1 MLMLAYRLLIY
12 LYPAS
17 FRADYGEEMA
27 AIFHARLRG
36 ARGAARAGLCLEAV
50 QEVVMNAPALH
61 WDILK
66 QDLRYTVRTLWRA
79 PMFALTA
86 MAVVALGIGANT
98 AAFSVADFVLLRP
111 LPFPQPDRLVTIWQT
126 SPGYAVMELA
136 PGNIHDWKAAA
147 TSFEEIGIRRGY
159 SADLIGVGEPRRLAG
174 SAISADLLTTLGAH
188 AAAGRI
194 FAPGEDSAR
203 ATPTVILSHGL
214 WQTAFGGSRDI
225 IGRKIRLDD
234 DLHEVI
240 GVMPPAFGF
249 PDRSVE
255 LWVPL
260 VLSAD
265 DKQDRTNN
273 EFYAVARLKP
283 GVTLEAAR
291 SELEVLAAR
300 SRQLYPKENAN
311 TGAVV
316 LPLREELVTPEART
330 VVVALGGAA
339 VCVLLIVC
347 ANLANLL
354 LARALGRRQELA
366 VRAAIGAGRQRLVR
380 QLATES
386 AVLAAAGGT
395 FGVLL
400 GMLILPLLWRLVP
413 VDMPTTTAP
422 AVDLRVLAFAT
433 LLTFITAFGFG
444 VAPMLRTGAQA
455 DPRGLREGPRTIG
468 GRKDR
473 LRAALV
479 VGEVVVSVVLLVATG
494 LMLRAL
500 WDVQA
505 RDPGFRSDG
514 ILAIRMDLNSNYV
527 VTTRRAQF
535 YDTVIARVR
544 ALPDVVNAGFTSGLP
559 MVWGGGIWPVG
570 INGVELERRQDNTAS
585 MRFVTP
591 GYLSTVQVPVIRG
604 RDVSEADT
612 MTTEFVAVVSASLVD
627 RYWPG
632 QDALGRK
639 FNFAGRDRTIVGV
652 VGNIRV
658 RGLERESEPQVY
670 LPYRQVRDGNL
681 WGYTP
686 KELVVRTTAPPP
698 ALVPAVRTI
707 IKDLDPNQPISAIR
721 TMNDVLKLQ
730 TVSRTAQVRVIAGFA
745 VIAFLLAAI
754 GIHGVLSFAVSQRT
768 PEIGVRMALGAQRHN
783 ILAMVARQ
791 GLLLVG
797 AGLVPGLM
805 VAALVGRTLESLL
818 AGIPPSD
825 VPTFSAVVLLTV
837 IMALAGTLI
846 PTLRAVRVDP
856 IKAIRME

>member
-1 MLMLAYRLLIY
+1 MLMLAYRLLLY

-17 FRADYGEEMA
+17 FRADYGEEMT
-27 AIFHARLRG
+27 AIFRARQRG
-36 ARGAARAGLCLEAV
+36 ARGVARIALWLDAV
-50 QEVVMNAPALH
+50 QEVLINAPALH

-86 MAVVALGIGANT
+86 IVVVALGIGANT

-111 LPFPQPDRLVTIWQT
+111 LPFPRPDRLVTIWQT

-136 PGNIHDWKAAA
+136 PGNIHDWKATA
-147 TSFEEIGIRRGY
+147 TAFEGIGIRRGY
-159 SADLIGVGEPRRLAG
+159 SADLIGVGEPRRLEG

-194 FAPGEDSAR
+194 FAQGEDSAR

-214 WQTAFGGSRDI
+214 WQGAFGGSRDI

-240 GVMPPAFGF
+240 GVMPPSFGF
-249 PDRSVE
+249 PDPGVA

-260 VLSAD
+260 VLTAD
-265 DKQDRTNN
+265 DYQDRTNN

-283 GVTLEAAR
+283 GVTIDAAR
-291 SELEVLAAR
+291 SELELLAAR

-316 LPLREELVTPEART
+316 LPLREDLVTPESRT
-330 VVVALGGAA
+330 VVFALGGAA
-339 VCVLLIVC
+339 VCILLIVC

-413 VDMPTTTAP
+413 VDMPTTAVP
-422 AVDLRVLAFAT
+422 AIDLRVLVFAA
-433 LLTFITAFGFG
+433 LVTFITAFGFG

-455 DPRGLREGPRTIG
+455 DPRGLREGPRTMG

-494 LMLRAL
+494 LLLRAL
-500 WDVQA
+500 WDVQG

-514 ILAIRMDLNSNYV
+514 VLTMRMDLNSNYV

-535 YDTVIARVR
+535 YETVIARIR
-544 ALPDVVNAGFTSGLP
+544 ALPDVVNAAFTSGLP

-591 GYLSTVQVPVIRG
+591 GYFSTVQVPVIRG

-639 FNFAGRDRTIVGV
+639 FNFAGSDRTIVGV

-686 KELVVRTTAPPP
+686 KELVIRTTAPPTS
-698 ALVPAVRTI
+698 LVPAVRTI
-707 IKDLDPNQPISAIR
+707 IQDLDPNQPISAIR
-721 TMNDVLKLQ
+721 TMNDVLEVQ

-768 PEIGVRMALGAQRHN
+768 PEIGLRMALGAQRRN
-783 ILAMVARQ
+783 ILAMVARR
-791 GLLLVG
+791 GLVLVG
-797 AGLVPGLM
+797 VGLVPGLIL
-805 VAALVGRTLESLL
+805 AALVGRTLQSLL

-825 VPTFSAVVLLTV
+825 GRTFSAVVVLTMF
-837 IMALAGTLI
+837 MAFVGTLI

-856 IKAIRME
+856 IKAMRME